1 MKIVFVIPTLRQGGM
16 ERFVSVLANYF
27 ESKQIYVTI
36 VFLVPKEERFYSL
49 NKNVETISP
58 SFSHTASLISKFYY
72 KIKLLWYI
80 RKEIKSIKPMCVIS
94 LPQIYNNLTILAL
107 LKSKIPIY
115 VSDRKNPLTD
125 IGYLNNLLRKL
136 LYPYATG
143 IIAQTSFAKK
153 TMIKNGLTNGNI
165 KVIPNPIKKLTTYNK
180 TKFKNHIV
188 LNVGRLTSEKNQKE
202 LIEIFTQINK
212 PNWKLIIV
220 GSGGL
225 EQDLQNQINS
235 LNAIN
240 NIKLVGAS
248 DNVDKWLAEADIF
261 AFTSLT
267 EGFPNAL
274 LEAMAY
280 PIASISYDC
289 NTGPRELIKD
299 GVNGF
304 LIPMSDRDLY
314 INKLKEMM
322 DNQHLRE
329 SLKAEAYKI
338 RRKYAINKIG
348 QEVLQFVTQ
357 KY

>member
-1 MKIVFVIPTLRQGGM
+1 
-16 ERFVSVLANYF
+16 
-27 ESKQIYVTI
+27 
-36 VFLVPKEERFYSL
+36 
-49 NKNVETISP
+49 
-58 SFSHTASLISKFYY
+58 
-72 KIKLLWYI
+72 
-80 RKEIKSIKPMCVIS
+80 
-94 LPQIYNNLTILAL
+94 
-107 LKSKIPIY
+107 
-115 VSDRKNPLTD
+115 
-125 IGYLNNLLRKL
+125 
-136 LYPYATG
+136 
-143 IIAQTSFAKK
+143 
-153 TMIKNGLTNGNI
+153 MIKNGLTNGNI

-188 LNVGRLTSEKNQKE
+188 LNVGRLKPEKNQKE